1 MGISI
6 LVRPFIN
13 TCAVDVVMPAVGVLC
28 WSSYASYGLSV
39 FSQIFLSSLNNL
51 HSGFSLTITL
61 ILVVITV
68 AEELECL
75 IFFFWREELLWEFS
89 CVGNDTDCMLRHI
102 RNSQLANCFCIRSVV
117 SPSVWFF
124 VKSNSIQS
132 LLCTDVIGLH
142 QGWTSG
148 QPEGL

>member
-6 LVRPFIN
+6 LARPFVN
-13 TCAVDVVMPAVGVLC
+13 VCALDVVMPAVGMFC

-51 HSGFSLTITL
+51 HSGFSFSITF

-68 AEELECL
+68 AEDFECL
-75 IFFFWREELLWEFS
+75 IFFLWRAELWEFNW
-89 CVGNDTDCMLRHI
+89 VGNDTDCMWRHI

-124 VKSNSIQS
+124 VKSSSIQS
-132 LLCTDVIGLH
+132 LLCSDVMGLP
-142 QGWTSG
+142 QGWTPG
-148 QPEGL
+148 QPKGL